1 MASTANLFVKFPDG
15 TVRYGSYGATA
26 DVARPR
32 LFTYLIDARRYEPC
46 LTDWTDWRAGEGE
59 PVDLA
64 TDYGNGFQWSGTATP
79 TRLTSGN
86 EPFEDDL
93 CIDGLPD
100 WAKQ

>member
-1 MASTANLFVKFPDG
+1 MASTTNLYVRFPDG
-15 TVRYGSYGATA
+15 TVRYGSYNDTS

-32 LFTYLIDARRYEPC
+32 LFTYLIDARRYEPT

-64 TDYGNGFQWSGTATP
+64 TDYGGGFQWSGTATP
-79 TRLTSGN
+79 TRLTSGY